1 VCQVDPRPCRA
12 LLALLAAGLSLLAL
26 AGAAAGGQ
34 VELRDKTI
42 AIVGTADQ
50 ERLLL
55 RQRESVLRIDERNP
69 NRTLGAAG
77 PECTATTIAGGRSRV
92 ECPLA
97 GVVKVTV
104 STAGGNDRVGV
115 GAALPNTDGR
125 DRGFCRA
132 ASLDPKL
139 RVRTGPGRDVAE
151 LSNGADRARGGGGP
165 DVILGCRGDD
175 ALSGGGGGDDLSGD
189 RGSDA
194 LGGGSGGDRLVG
206 CELDPDDPN
215 YPRDERGSDELRGG
229 GGSDF
234 LYGCKGRDDYRA
246 GSGSDI
252 LNTRDRAAEP
262 VRCSTGR
269 DLVYGD
275 TSDRLF
281 SCERT
286 TECTTDNFPFL
297 PCNLR
302 PSLGR
307 IWDLRPL

>member
-1 VCQVDPRPCRA
+1 MSRSRVAGVA
-12 LLALLAAGLSLLAL
+12 IAAVLAGGLALLVL

-34 VELRDKTI
+34 VELRDRTI

-55 RQRESVLRIDERNP
+55 RQRGAVLRIDERNP
-69 NRTLGAAG
+69 NRSLTAGAG
-77 PECTATTIAGGRSRV
+77 CTAIAIGGGRSRV

-97 GVVKVTV
+97 GVERVTV
-104 STAGGNDRVGV
+104 STRGGNDRVGV
-115 GAALPNTDGR
+115 GAGLPGTAGR
-125 DRGFCRA
+125 DRNFCRA
-132 ASLDPKL
+132 SALDPGL
-139 RVRTGPGRDVAE
+139 EVRTGAGRDVAE
-151 LSNGADRARGGGGP
+151 LSNGADRARGGPGP
-165 DVILGCRGDD
+165 DVIMGCRGND
-175 ALSGGGGGDDLSGD
+175 ALSGGGGGDELSGD

-194 LGGGSGGDRLVG
+194 LGGGGGRDWLVG
-206 CELDPDDPN
+206 CEFDPDDKN
-215 YPRDERGSDELRGG
+215 FPRDERGSDELRGG

-246 GSGSDI
+246 GSGSDS
-252 LNTRDRAAEP
+252 LNTRDRTAEP

-275 TSDRLF
+275 SSDRLF

-297 PCNLR
+297 PCNRRL
-302 PSLGR
+302 SLSGIR
-307 IWDLRPL
+307 GLRPL